1 MSLYRSR
8 EEVATVL
15 LNIAHPH
22 FEFMSAL
29 EGRVDDYFVEV
40 QASQIHEVMHHRS
53 HQHEF

>member
-53 HQHEF
+53 HQQEF